1 MNHDL
6 ISYYRQRAA
15 EYEKIYDKPERQA
28 DLLEATTFL
37 QECFAGKSVLE
48 IACGTGYW
56 TERIAATATSVL
68 ATDVNA
74 SVIDVAKNK
83 TFAHENVAF
92 EVADLYH
99 IQPAEKYDAVF
110 GGFIWSHIL
119 LEDLDEFIRTVRR
132 FLKPGGHLVF
142 MDNRYVPGSSTQIT
156 STDKN
161 GNTFQTRKL
170 ENGDTWQV
178 LKNFPSVDFLENTLR
193 SQSIQVAVKTL
204 EYYWI
209 AVGGKGFII
218 KN

>member
-1 MNHDL
+1 MNTDL
-6 ISYYRQRAA
+6 ITYYRKRAK

-28 DLLEATTFL
+28 DLVEATTFL
-37 QECFAGKSVLE
+37 QDCFAGKSVLE

-74 SVIDVAKNK
+74 TVIDVAKNK
-83 TFAHENVAF
+83 TFPRHNVAF
-92 EVADLYH
+92 EVADLYQF
-99 IQPAEKYDAVF
+99 QPAEKYDAVF

-119 LEDLDEFIRTVRR
+119 LEDLDEFIRTVNN
-132 FLKPGGHLVF
+132 LVKPGGQVVF
-142 MDNRYVPGSSTQIT
+142 MDNRYVSGSSTPIT
-156 STDKN
+156 STDVN

-178 LKNFPSVDFLENTLR
+178 LKNFPSVDFLKNTLR
-193 SQSIQVAVKTL
+193 SQSIRVAVKTL

-209 AVGGKGFII
+209 AVGGK
-218 KN
+218 